1 MQNVTEAS
9 IEKFTVENLQGLGWD
24 YSDGLSLAPGSETS
38 ERSSYEQVLLLARL
52 RRSIARLNLDI
63 PAEAQEH
70 ALRTVQRIHSPELT
84 TNNEQFHK
92 YLTDG
97 VPVQYRAGNR
107 GLGGYVWLIDFAN
120 PDNNEFLVVNQ
131 YTVVEKD
138 QNKRVDVVLFVNG
151 IPLVVIELKN
161 PVDENATVAKA
172 YEQIQ
177 TYKATIPGL
186 FTYNSICVIS
196 DGNDCRAGTISS
208 DFTRFMA
215 WKSIDGKQEASKFV
229 PQLETLLKGM
239 LNRQTLLDLVR
250 NFIVFEKTK
259 KLDKKTGLMQLE
271 TVKKLAAY
279 HQYFAVNKAVEST
292 IKAAGLSPLPLPVP
306 PPMGE
311 GVRVGERVNYRG
323 GAAFTTLLEE
333 ARALRRRQ
341 TPAEEIFWQIVR
353 DRKFL
358 NLKFRRQHEI
368 GPYITDFFCNERKLV
383 VELDGGVHQI
393 PEQKERDKERDAYLT
408 SLGNKVVRLKNE
420 DITER
425 LEQTLDSLAKNTL
438 SLWERLGEGGSPP
451 EGKPSPSPSIPLPEG
466 ERSGATHKAGVVWHT
481 QGSGKSLSMV
491 FYAGKIVAALNN
503 PTIVMITDRN
513 DLDDQLFDTFAAS
526 KQLLRQEPVQADSR
540 DKLKELLKVA
550 SGGIVFTTIQKFFP
564 EDGGTVYERLSD
576 RSNIVV
582 IADEAHRTQYGFE
595 AKLKDVKLARRSD
608 QDAGGN
614 PETDEVVGK
623 RISYGYAKY
632 LRDALPNATYLGF
645 TGTPIEKEDRNTP
658 AVFGNYVDI
667 YDISQAVADHAT
679 VRIFYESRLAKVSL
693 EDEGKRLIQDFDKGL
708 EEDEQ
713 ITDPRD
719 PSDRELAKAKWAR
732 LEAIIG
738 NPNRLKNLANDIVA
752 HFEQRQSV
760 NDGKG
765 MIVAMSR
772 RIAGELYGD
781 IIDIRPSWHDS
792 DKKKGAIKV
801 VMTTSSDDGVE
812 IYEHHTTKTDR
823 QMLADRMKD
832 PSDPLKL
839 VIVRDMW
846 LTGFDVPC
854 LHTMYVDKPMRGHTL
869 MQAIARVNRVF
880 KDKPGGLVVD
890 YLGIATD
897 LKKALAFYSNAGGKG
912 DPTETQQQA
921 VAAMIEKLEVVRQM
935 FCEQS
940 TSRKSIAVAEPT
952 AYYGS
957 EPKFNYK
964 RFFAGQP
971 QEKLSIILQAE
982 EHILGLQDGKARFIR
997 EVTLLSQTFALSIPH
1012 PDALAIKEEV
1022 AFFQA
1027 VRARMVKFEVARPGG
1042 GDGTVETAIKQV
1054 IDRALTSD
1062 KVIDIF
1068 DAAGI
1073 KKPDVS
1079 VLSDEFLLEVKEM
1092 KHKNLALELLKRVL
1106 NDEIKVRFKYN
1117 LVQSKALLEM
1127 LQNALKKYQNSLLT
1141 TAEIIQE
1148 LIELAKEVRR
1158 SDERA
1163 KELHLSR
1170 EELAF
1175 YDALGVNDSA
1185 VQVLGDEVL
1194 RDIAREVAE
1203 KVKAN
1208 ATIDWTIRESARAKL
1223 MVVVRRTLNKYGYPP
1238 DKQKKAVDTVL
1249 KQAELMA
1256 EFFVIGS

>member
-1 MQNVTEAS
+1 MTESELESLSLDIVKA
-9 IEKFTVENLQGLGWD
+9 EQWEYQPGLA
-24 YSDGLSLAPGSETS
+24 LAPGSETS
-38 ERSSYEQVLLLARL
+38 ERASFEQVLLLPRL
-52 RRSIARLNLDI
+52 RRSIAKLNPDI
-63 PAEAQEH
+63 PADAQEH
-70 ALRTVQRIHSPELT
+70 ALRTVQRIHSPELV

-97 VPVQYRAGNR
+97 VPVQYRVGNR
-107 GLGGYVWLIDFAN
+107 ELGGYVWLVDFAN

-138 QNKRVDVVLFVNG
+138 QNKRADVVLFVNG

-161 PVDENATVAKA
+161 PVDENATIGKA
-172 YEQIQ
+172 YEQIE
-177 TYKATIPGL
+177 TYKATIPSL
-186 FTYNSICVIS
+186 FTYNAFCVIS
-196 DGNDCRAGTISS
+196 DGNEARAGTISS
-208 DFTRFMA
+208 DFNRFMA
-215 WKSIDGKQEASKFV
+215 WKSIDGKQEASKFK
-229 PQLETLLKGM
+229 PKLETLLKGM
-239 LNRQTLLDLVR
+239 LNRHTLLDIIR
-250 NFIVFEKTK
+250 NFIVFEKTS
-259 KLDKKTGLMQLE
+259 KLDKKTGLQQVE

-292 IKAAGLSPLPLPVP
+292 IKAASS
-306 PPMGE
+306 
-311 GVRVGERVNYRG
+311 
-323 GAAFTTLLEE
+323 
-333 ARALRRRQ
+333 
-341 TPAEEIFWQIVR
+341 
-353 DRKFL
+353 
-358 NLKFRRQHEI
+358 I
-368 GPYITDFFCNERKLV
+368 GSR
-383 VELDGGVHQI
+383 
-393 PEQKERDKERDAYLT
+393 
-408 SLGNKVVRLKNE
+408 
-420 DITER
+420 
-425 LEQTLDSLAKNTL
+425 
-438 SLWERLGEGGSPP
+438 
-451 EGKPSPSPSIPLPEG
+451 
-466 ERSGATHKAGVVWHT
+466 KAGVVWHT

-491 FYAGKIVAALNN
+491 FYAGKIVAVLDN

-513 DLDDQLFDTFAAS
+513 DLDNQLFDNFAAC
-526 KQLLRQEPVQADSR
+526 KQLLRQGPMQADSR
-540 DKLKELLKVA
+540 AELEELLKVA

-564 EDGGTVYERLSD
+564 ENGGTEYELLSE

-582 IADEAHRTQYGFE
+582 IADEAHRTQYGFQ
-595 AKLKDVKLARRSD
+595 AKVKDERDSQTKQVI
-608 QDAGGN
+608 
-614 PETDEVVGK
+614 GK
-623 RISYGYAKY
+623 KIGYGFAKY

-658 AVFGNYVDI
+658 AVFGSYVDI
-667 YDISQAVADHAT
+667 YDISQALADHAT
-679 VRIFYESRLAKVSL
+679 VRILYESRLAKVTL
-693 EDEGKRLIQDFDKGL
+693 EDEGKKLIEQFDKEANS
-708 EEDEQ
+708 EEQ
-713 ITDPRD
+713 LTDQ
-719 PSDRELAKAKWAR
+719 ELAKAKWAR

-738 NPNRLKNLANDIVA
+738 SPNRLRNLANDIIT
-752 HFEQRQSV
+752 HFEERQKV
-760 NDGKG
+760 NEGKG

-772 RIAGELYGD
+772 RIAAELYKD
-781 IIDIRPSWHDS
+781 IIEIRPSWHDK
-792 DKKKGAIKV
+792 DKKKGVIKV
-801 VMTTSSDDGVE
+801 VMTTSSDDGPE
-812 IYEHHTTKTDR
+812 ISKHHTTKKDR
-823 QMLADRMKD
+823 DLLADRMRD
-832 PSDPLKL
+832 PNDPLRL

-854 LHTMYVDKPMRGHTL
+854 LHTMYIDKPMRGHTL

-897 LKKALAFYSNAGGKG
+897 LKKALSFYSNAGGKG
-912 DPTETQQQA
+912 EPTETQGQA

-935 FCEQS
+935 FCERSASQ
-940 TSRKSIAVAEPT
+940 KSITVAEPT

-964 RFFAGQP
+964 RFFTGQP

-982 EHILGLQDGKARFIR
+982 EHILGLQDGKIRFIR
-997 EVTLLSQTFALSIPH
+997 EVTLLSQAFALSVPH

-1027 VRARMVKFEVARPGG
+1027 VRARMVKFE
-1042 GDGTVETAIKQV
+1042 GTRMSGVDETMETAIKQL

-1079 VLSDEFLLEVKEM
+1079 VLSDEFLLEMKGM

-1163 KELHLSR
+1163 EELHLSR
-1170 EELAF
+1170 QELAF

-1208 ATIDWTIRESARAKL
+1208 ATIDWTIRDSARAKL

-1256 EFFVIGS
+1256 EYYVEG